1 MVKIIKEAC
10 IGSLADAKN
19 YLDTAKINQIN
30 RIETCSNLDQG
41 GLTPELEVFNYIK
54 SKNVEQVIMIRRH
67 HSFMIQSEAEL
78 KQLIDDL
85 NFYLDQGATNF
96 IFGYL
101 TKTNE
106 VDVLTCQKLIEQIKL
121 RNNDQLNWSF
131 HMAIDAA
138 NDYDQA
144 FKTIIN
150 LGFTRVLTK
159 GGQTP
164 AINNLENLKRL
175 NQVYGNQIE
184 IIVGGKVTD
193 QNCQTI
199 IEKTGIKQVHGVKIA

>member
-1 MVKIIKEAC
+1 MLKIIKEAC

-19 YLDTAKINQIN
+19 YLETAKISQIN

-54 SKNVEQVIMIRRH
+54 SKNMEQVIMIRRH
-67 HSFMIQSEAEL
+67 HSFVIQSETEL

-101 TKTNE
+101 TKTNQI
-106 VDVLTCQKLIEQIKL
+106 DVATCQKLIEQIKF
-121 RNNDQLNWSF
+121 RNNPQLTWNF

-144 FKTIIN
+144 FKTLID

-159 GGQTP
+159 GGQSP
-164 AINNLENLKRL
+164 AIDNLENLQRL
-175 NQVYGNQIE
+175 NQSYGNQIQ

-193 QNCQTI
+193 QNYQSI